1 MSTIK
6 HHRNNVNVLGIPMNV
21 RIGIDIG
28 GTFTDVSLLREDGIA
43 LVFKTP
49 STPAAPERGVIRG
62 IEIALERAEVTGA
75 DCVELIIGATVGL
88 NAIIERKGAP
98 VGFLVT
104 AGFEDMLELGRV
116 KMNNVFSLKEVR
128 RPPLIRKNWVRGIE
142 ERLSAQGEIIKPL
155 DPRQLIEA
163 TRELVEMGAETIALL
178 FLHSYR
184 NPLHERIAKESL
196 QNMFPGLDVAI
207 SSELWP
213 QLREYERATV
223 LAMNSY
229 ISPKTRSYITAI
241 ETEKRRLGI
250 ECPVYVSASNGGLVP
265 ASQAL
270 ERPIATLL
278 SGPSAGVVAAVE
290 LMRRSSVTSA
300 ITFDMGGTSADI
312 CVLEQ
317 DDIPYAWGQEIQGLP
332 VIMPYVDVSAIGS
345 GGGSIAFLD
354 NAGLLRVGPQ
364 SAGSNPG
371 PAAYGRGG
379 TSPTV
384 TDAYLVSGFIDA
396 ENFIGGEIDLSLDR
410 AVTAIETVAGPLGM
424 TVAETAMGIIKIT
437 TSVQVAELTR
447 LAAKRGIDLRD
458 FTLIPFGGAGPT
470 QACLLADELQI
481 RKIVIPAAPG
491 VFCAFGAAQADFRL
505 DYVRTVYGLLSTLPE
520 ADVEAW
526 YASQEEQARL
536 ALSDVA
542 DRIRTFEVIRTADV
556 RYAGQGFEISIPF
569 ATMDDIDQNFRVE
582 YAKRYGPQHGR
593 APVEV
598 IAFRATVV
606 GCRMRP
612 PQAPHKSCVA
622 AAAVTRREILLGGR
636 ALDVPVY
643 QRSTLNPGW
652 RSTGPFLIDQSDTTC
667 LVTSGWLAWTD
678 EYGAL
683 HLTKETA
690 NA

>member
-1 MSTIK
+1 
-6 HHRNNVNVLGIPMNV
+6 MNV

-28 GTFTDVSLLREDGIA
+28 GTFTDVSLLREDGSA

-49 STPAAPERGVIRG
+49 STPAAPEKGVIRG

-163 TRELVEMGAETIALL
+163 TRELVEMGAQTIALL

-379 TSPTV
+379 SSPTV

-410 AVTAIETVAGPLGM
+410 AVTAIETVAGALGM

-458 FTLIPFGGAGPT
+458 FTLVPFGGAGPT

-612 PQAPHKSCVA
+612 PQAPRKSCVA
-622 AAAVTRREILLGGR
+622 AAAVARREILLGGR

-667 LVTSGWLAWTD
+667 LVTSGWQAWTD

>member
-28 GTFTDVSLLREDGIA
+28 GTFTDVSLLREDGSA

-49 STPAAPERGVIRG
+49 STPAAPEKGVIRG

-163 TRELVEMGAETIALL
+163 TRELVEMGAQTIALL

-379 TSPTV
+379 SSPTV

-410 AVTAIETVAGPLGM
+410 AVTAIETVAGALGM

-458 FTLIPFGGAGPT
+458 FTLVPFGGAGPT

-612 PQAPHKSCVA
+612 PQAPRKSCVA
-622 AAAVTRREILLGGR
+622 AAAVARREILLGGR

-667 LVTSGWLAWTD
+667 LVTSGWQAWTD

>member
-1 MSTIK
+1 
-6 HHRNNVNVLGIPMNV
+6 MNV

-28 GTFTDVSLLREDGIA
+28 GTFTDVSLLREDGSS

-49 STPAAPERGVIRG
+49 STPSAPEKGVIRG
-62 IEIALERAEVTGA
+62 IEIALERAGVTGA

-142 ERLSAQGEIIKPL
+142 ERLSARGEVIKPL
-155 DPRQLIEA
+155 DLRQLVEA
-163 TRELVEMGAETIALL
+163 TRELVEMGAQTIALL

-196 QNMFPGLDVAI
+196 QSAFPGLDVAI

-290 LMRRSSVTSA
+290 LMRRSSIASA

-312 CVLEQ
+312 CVLEK

-396 ENFIGGEIDLSLDR
+396 ENFIGGEIDLSLNR
-410 AVTAIETVAGPLGM
+410 AVAAIEVVAARLGM

-447 LAAKRGIDLRD
+447 LAAKKGIDLRD
-458 FTLIPFGGAGPT
+458 FTLVPFGGAGPT

-481 RKIVIPAAPG
+481 RRIVIPAAPG
-491 VFCAFGAAQADFRL
+491 VFCAFGAVQADFRL
-505 DYVRTVYGLLSTLPE
+505 DYVRTVYGLLSVLSQAE
-520 ADVEAW
+520 VEAW

-542 DRIRTFEVIRTADV
+542 DRIRAFDVIRTADV

-569 ATMDDIDQNFRVE
+569 TTMDDIDENFRVE
-582 YAKRYGPQHGR
+582 YAKRYGPQLGR

-606 GCRMRP
+606 GCRARP
-612 PQAPHKSCVA
+612 SQALRKSGGA
-622 AAAVTRREILLGGR
+622 PETNTRREVLLGGG
-636 ALDVPVY
+636 ALDVPVF
-643 QRSTLNPGW
+643 QRATLNPGW
-652 RSTGPFLIDQSDTTC
+652 RSTGPFLIDQADTTC
-667 LVTSGWLAWTD
+667 LVTNGWQAEID

>member
-1 MSTIK
+1 
-6 HHRNNVNVLGIPMNV
+6 MNV

-28 GTFTDVSLLREDGIA
+28 GTFTDVSLLREDGST

-49 STPAAPERGVIRG
+49 STPSAPEKGVIRG
-62 IEIALERAEVTGA
+62 IEVALERAGATGA
-75 DCVELIIGATVGL
+75 DCVELIVGATVGL

-116 KMNNVFSLKEVR
+116 KMTNVFSLKEVR

-142 ERLSAQGEIIKPL
+142 ERLSAQGEVIKPL
-155 DPRQLIEA
+155 DTRQLVEA
-163 TRELVEMGAETIALL
+163 TRQLVDMGAQTIALL

-196 QNMFPGLDVAI
+196 QGAFPGLDVAI

-229 ISPKTRSYITAI
+229 IAPKTRSYLTAI
-241 ETEKRRLGI
+241 ETDKRRLGI

-265 ASQAL
+265 SSQAL

-290 LMRRSSVTSA
+290 LMRRSSISSA

-312 CVLEQ
+312 CVLEKA
-317 DDIPYAWGQEIQGLP
+317 DIPYAWGQEIQGLP
-332 VIMPYVDVSAIGS
+332 IIMPYVDVSAIGS

-396 ENFIGGEIDLSLDR
+396 ENFIGGEIELSLDR
-410 AVTAIETVAGPLGM
+410 AVAAIETVAVRLGM

-447 LAAKRGIDLRD
+447 LAAKKGIDLRD
-458 FTLIPFGGAGPT
+458 FTLVPFGGAGPT

-481 RKIVIPAAPG
+481 RKIVIPATPG
-491 VFCAFGAAQADFRL
+491 VFCAFGAAHADFRL
-505 DYVRTVYGLLSTLPE
+505 DYVRTVYGLLSALSE
-520 ADVEAW
+520 AEVEAW

-542 DRIRTFEVIRTADV
+542 DRIRAFEVIRTADV

-569 ATMDDIDQNFRVE
+569 TTMDDIDENFRVE
-582 YAKRYGPQHGR
+582 YAKRYGPQPGR

-606 GCRMRP
+606 GCRTRP
-612 PQAPHKSCVA
+612 PQAPRKSGGA
-622 AAAVTRREILLGGR
+622 PDKIGR
-636 ALDVPVY
+636 AHV
-643 QRSTLNPGW
+643 
-652 RSTGPFLIDQSDTTC
+652 
-667 LVTSGWLAWTD
+667 
-678 EYGAL
+678 
-683 HLTKETA
+683 
-690 NA
+690 

>member
-1 MSTIK
+1 MT
-6 HHRNNVNVLGIPMNV
+6 V

-28 GTFTDVSLLREDGIA
+28 GTFTDVSLLRDDGSA

-49 STPAAPERGVIRG
+49 STPSSPETGVIRG
-62 IEIALERAEVTGA
+62 IEIALERAGAAAA
-75 DCVELIIGATVGL
+75 DCVELIVGATVGL

-116 KMNNVFSLKEVR
+116 KMTNVFSLKEVR
-128 RPPLIRKNWVRGIE
+128 RPPLIRKNWVRGVD
-142 ERLSAQGEIIKPL
+142 ERLNAQGAVIKPL
-155 DPRQLIEA
+155 DTRQLVAA
-163 TRELVEMGAETIALL
+163 TRELVDMGAQTIALL

-184 NPLHERIAKESL
+184 NPQHERIAKESL
-196 QNMFPGLDVAI
+196 QKAFPGLDVAI
-207 SSELWP
+207 SSDLWP

-229 ISPKTRSYITAI
+229 ILPKTRSYLTAI
-241 ETEKRRLGI
+241 ETEKKRLGI
-250 ECPVYVSASNGGLVP
+250 KCPVYVSASNGGLVP
-265 ASQAL
+265 VSQAL
-270 ERPIATLL
+270 ERPISTLF

-290 LMRRSSVTSA
+290 LMRRSSIPSA

-312 CVLEQ
+312 CVLEKE
-317 DDIPYAWGQEIQGLP
+317 DIPYAWGQEIQGLP

-354 NAGLLRVGPQ
+354 NAGLLRVGPH

-384 TDAYLVSGFIDA
+384 TDAYLVSGFIDP

-410 AVTAIETVAGPLGM
+410 AVAAIETIASPLGM

-447 LAAKRGIDLRD
+447 LAAKKGIDLRD
-458 FTLIPFGGAGPT
+458 FTLLPFGGAGPT

-491 VFCAFGAAQADFRL
+491 VFCAFGAAHADFRL
-505 DYVRTVYGLLSTLPE
+505 DYVRTVYGLLSTLLE

-526 YASQEEQARL
+526 FATQEDQARL

-569 ATMDDIDQNFRVE
+569 TTIDDIDDNFRAE
-582 YAKRYGPQHGR
+582 YAKRYGPQHGH
-593 APVEV
+593 APVEI

-606 GCRMRP
+606 GCRTH
-612 PQAPHKSCVA
+612 PQLSIRKSGEAPDTNIC
-622 AAAVTRREILLGGR
+622 REILLGGG
-636 ALDVPVY
+636 ALNVPVF

-652 RSTGPFLIDQSDTTC
+652 RSTGPFLIDQADTTC
-667 LVTSGWLAWTD
+667 VVTSGWQAEVD
-678 EYGAL
+678 DYGAL
-683 HLTKETA
+683 HLTKETT